1 MPTKLELERTS
12 VSAAALIGLAR
23 ANARPAMVEPGTRPP
38 TDDAAS
44 IGSGASCLMAGMTT
58 AAGFQAITFACLA
71 DFRHNRSVLCKGEDP
86 EALHRLRVAL
96 RRLRSALSIFRDMLA
111 GEKLAHV
118 RSELRWIAAEL
129 DMARELDV
137 LIAGT
142 DDAGMRADLRRARA
156 RAQAGAMTA
165 LSSRR
170 LRRLMDEL
178 VEWITHGNWLRVP
191 LDRRRVEQPLGAF
204 AVQAL
209 DRCYRTVERRGQHWK
224 RLDEQ
229 DRHRLRLAVKRL
241 RYAAEFFGGLFP
253 GKTAARRRKRF
264 LAALEALQE
273 RLGDLH
279 DETAGAALLTRL
291 GIADRRSRRPGRK
304 RMLAEA
310 AKSYE
315 LLMEAKPFWNHR
327 PSVFV
332 MTPEVAVQA

>member
-1 MPTKLELERTS
+1 MATMQALERKPG
-12 VSAAALIGLAR
+12 SAASRFAAVDGRCIDTG
-23 ANARPAMVEPGTRPP
+23 ANTPMAAM
-38 TDDAAS
+38 
-44 IGSGASCLMAGMTT
+44 T
-58 AAGFQAITFACLA
+58 AAEGFQLIALACLA
-71 DFRHNRSVLCKGEDP
+71 DFRRDRTILCKGENP

-111 GEKLAHV
+111 GERLAHV

-137 LIAGT
+137 LIASA

-156 RAQAGAMTA
+156 RAYASATA
-165 LSSRR
+165 ALASPR
-170 LRRLMDEL
+170 LQVLMGEL
-178 VEWITHGNWLRVP
+178 DEWITDGNWLRLP

-209 DRCYRTVERRGQHWK
+209 DQCYRKVERRGRHWK

-229 DRHRLRLAVKRL
+229 DQHSLRISVKKL

-253 GKTAARRRKRF
+253 GKTRKCF

-291 GIADRRSRRPGRK
+291 GIADRRPRRPGRK
-304 RMLAEA
+304 RMLVEA
-310 AKSYE
+310 AASYE
-315 LLMEAKPFWNHR
+315 RVVDAKPFWR
-327 PSVFV
+327 
-332 MTPEVAVQA
+332 